1 MKNEIMKNEKRM
13 PKGWT
18 LVKTNTSVSRNETKG
33 KEQRVNRIV
42 KNVRSKS
49 YEDLK
54 KDADAAYDAAE
65 ARKVSLL
72 QAYEDKKLK
81 SKALIKEA
89 QAIKKAQAKAAEKAA
104 KKNQKAAE

>member
-1 MKNEIMKNEKRM
+1 MKNEKRM

-18 LVKTNTSVSRNETKG
+18 HVSTNVNTTKTETRG
-33 KEQRVNRIV
+33 KEQRAAKII
-42 KNVRSKS
+42 KNTRSKS

-54 KDADAAYDAAE
+54 KESNAAYEAAE
-65 ARKVSLL
+65 ARKANLL

-89 QAIKKAQAKAAEKAA
+89 QAIKKAQAEKAA
-104 KKNQKAAE
+104 KKNKNAAE

>member
-1 MKNEIMKNEKRM
+1 MKNEKRM

-18 LVKTNTSVSRNETKG
+18 HVSTNVNITKTEIRG
-33 KEQRVNRIV
+33 KEQRADRIIR
-42 KNVRSKS
+42 NTRSKS

-54 KDADAAYDAAE
+54 KDANAAYEAAE
-65 ARKVSLL
+65 ARKASLL

-89 QAIKKAQAKAAEKAA
+89 QAIKKEQAKAAEKAA
-104 KKNQKAAE
+104 KKKEKKAAE

>member
-1 MKNEIMKNEKRM
+1 MIMKNEKRM

-18 LVKTNTSVSRNETKG
+18 HVSTNVNTTKTETRG
-33 KEQRVNRIV
+33 KEQRAAKII
-42 KNVRSKS
+42 KNTRSKS

-54 KDADAAYDAAE
+54 KESNAAYEAVE
-65 ARKVSLL
+65 ARKADLL

-89 QAIKKAQAKAAEKAA
+89 QAIKKAQAEKAA
-104 KKNQKAAE
+104 KKNKAAK

>member
-1 MKNEIMKNEKRM
+1 MKNEKRM

-18 LVKTNTSVSRNETKG
+18 HVSTNVNITKTETRG
-33 KEQRVNRIV
+33 KEQRAAKII
-42 KNVRSKS
+42 KNTRSKS

-54 KDADAAYDAAE
+54 KESNAAYEAAE
-65 ARKVSLL
+65 ARKADLL

-89 QAIKKAQAKAAEKAA
+89 QAIKKAQAEKAA
-104 KKNQKAAE
+104 KKNKNAAK

>member
-1 MKNEIMKNEKRM
+1 MKNEKRM

-18 LVKTNTSVSRNETKG
+18 HVSTNANITRTETKG
-33 KEQRVNRIV
+33 KKQRAAKIIRNTC
-42 KNVRSKS
+42 SKS

-54 KDADAAYDAAE
+54 KEANAAYEVAE
-65 ARKVSLL
+65 VRKADLL

-89 QAIKKAQAKAAEKAA
+89 QAIKKTQAEKAT
-104 KKNQKAAE
+104 KKNKNAAK

>member
-1 MKNEIMKNEKRM
+1 MKNEKRM

-18 LVKTNTSVSRNETKG
+18 HVSTNVNTTKTETKG
-33 KEQRVNRIV
+33 KKQRAAKIIRNTC
-42 KNVRSKS
+42 SKS

-54 KDADAAYDAAE
+54 KEANAAYEVAE
-65 ARKVSLL
+65 VRKADLL

-89 QAIKKAQAKAAEKAA
+89 QAIKKAQAEKAA
-104 KKNQKAAE
+104 KKNKAAK

>member
-1 MKNEIMKNEKRM
+1 MIMKNEKRM

-18 LVKTNTSVSRNETKG
+18 HVSTNVNITKTETRG
-33 KEQRVNRIV
+33 KEQRAAKII
-42 KNVRSKS
+42 KNTRSKS

-54 KDADAAYDAAE
+54 KEANAAYEVVE
-65 ARKVSLL
+65 ARKADLL

-89 QAIKKAQAKAAEKAA
+89 QAIKKAQAEKAA
-104 KKNQKAAE
+104 KKNKAAK